1 MRTKLENAGIDL
13 TFANLENSIDSYVLD
28 EQREVL
34 AELAD
39 EADKPSVAK
48 IIRSSKKSSLEALKQ
63 LLRKAGVNPEIS
75 LPEPQ
80 PTRETTITANF
91 EQMDPVEF
99 KFSGKAVEGVP
110 ATFTLANL
118 TKGVLKDDGT
128 TDTNATVSVDGK
140 PFTVNALSSSSSLK
154 QLGISYSCE
163 GTTCTISG
171 TPKIVDGKKVVEL
184 TFTSVDKYG
193 RKAKVTVDIEVLPA
207 SNDVNPTPTPEPQPE
222 QPVPAPVPTPEIPF
236 VPDFAHSVIPEAQV
250 IEPEVEQP
258 EPEEPQPE
266 PESKPVL
273 AKTGSNVAQ
282 SAILASLLASV
293 GLAGLAAKHR
303 RKREDGKNN

>member
-1 MRTKLENAGIDL
+1 M
-13 TFANLENSIDSYVLD
+13 
-28 EQREVL
+28 
-34 AELAD
+34 
-39 EADKPSVAK
+39 
-48 IIRSSKKSSLEALKQ
+48 
-63 LLRKAGVNPEIS
+63 
-75 LPEPQ
+75 
-80 PTRETTITANF
+80 
-91 EQMDPVEF
+91 
-99 KFSGKAVEGVP
+99 
-110 ATFTLANL
+110 
-118 TKGVLKDDGT
+118 
-128 TDTNATVSVDGK
+128 
-140 PFTVNALSSSSSLK
+140 
-154 QLGISYSCE
+154 
-163 GTTCTISG
+163 
-171 TPKIVDGKKVVEL
+171 
-184 TFTSVDKYG
+184 
-193 RKAKVTVDIEVLPA
+193 TVDIEVLPA

>member
-1 MRTKLENAGIDL
+1 M
-13 TFANLENSIDSYVLD
+13 
-28 EQREVL
+28 
-34 AELAD
+34 
-39 EADKPSVAK
+39 
-48 IIRSSKKSSLEALKQ
+48 
-63 LLRKAGVNPEIS
+63 
-75 LPEPQ
+75 
-80 PTRETTITANF
+80 
-91 EQMDPVEF
+91 
-99 KFSGKAVEGVP
+99 
-110 ATFTLANL
+110 
-118 TKGVLKDDGT
+118 
-128 TDTNATVSVDGK
+128 DGK
-140 PFTVNALSSSSSLK
+140 PFTVNALSSDSLK

-193 RKAKVTVDIEVLPA
+193 RKAVVTVDIEVLPA

-266 PESKPVL
+266 PESKPAL

-282 SAILASLLASV
+282 SAIIASLLASV
-293 GLAGLAAKHR
+293 GLVGFVGKHH
-303 RKREDGKNN
+303 RKREDKE